1 MEVPNAL
8 ACLSLNH
15 DPRNY
20 DSLGFGPGTDVIV
33 EKRYILTSELA
44 GISYSMQDLTDTN
57 TISCITNGFNE

>member
-20 DSLGFGPGTDVIV
+20 DSSGFGPGTDVIA
-33 EKRYILTSELA
+33 ENRSILTSELA
-44 GISYSMQDLTDTN
+44 RNYNAT
-57 TISCITNGFNE
+57 